1 MTTETLP
8 IRPEDPFLEALQSK
22 DPSSEEAQ
30 TWLVPIR
37 QAGIAAYSQGGLPT
51 TAHEDWRFTS
61 LANLREVTFDLS
73 LAPSTLSAMELESLP
88 DPLQGK
94 ESIRLVLVD
103 GQLDEGLSSRS
114 LLPQGIT
121 LMSMKEAIQSHQTFI
136 KAHLGQYTYGNDS
149 PFAALNSAL
158 FCDGVY
164 LHLPAG
170 VELEIPIHIMH
181 VTSGSSQGRVSL
193 ARSFFH
199 LEQRASATVLETFC
213 GPSKGAYLTSPT
225 LECRVE
231 DQAKLEHIKIQ
242 DESPEAFHMA
252 CVYASID
259 REAHFKSH
267 YLSLGGKLSRNHIRT
282 HLNGEGL
289 CCTLNGLYLA
299 QGHQVM
305 DQHMVV
311 DHAKPHTESHEYF
324 NGILDDQARG
334 VFHGRIHVR
343 QIAQKTDAKQTNKN
357 LLLSEEAIAD
367 TKPQLEIYADDVR
380 CTHGATIGQL
390 DEEAIWYLRSR
401 GIPRATARRMLV
413 HAFAGEII
421 DRIDHPCIR
430 ESLDQ
435 LIWDQL
441 EKLPHFHT
449 HTSTDPS

>member
-37 QAGIAAYSQGGLPT
+37 QAGIAAYSQSGLPT
-51 TAHEDWRFTS
+51 TADEDWRFTS

-121 LMSMKEAIQSHQTFI
+121 LMSMKEAIQSHQTSI

-170 VELEIPIHIMH
+170 MELGIPIHIMH

-213 GPSKGAYLTSPT
+213 GPNKGAYLTSPT

-343 QIAQKTDAKQTNKN
+343 QIAQKKLTPSRPIRISFSPRKPLLTPNRN
-357 LLLSEEAIAD
+357 LKSTPMTCAAPTVLPLASSTRRPSGTCAQGVFPEPRPEGCSCMLLPEKSLIA
-367 TKPQLEIYADDVR
+367 
-380 CTHGATIGQL
+380 
-390 DEEAIWYLRSR
+390 
-401 GIPRATARRMLV
+401 
-413 HAFAGEII
+413 
-421 DRIDHPCIR
+421 
-430 ESLDQ
+430 
-435 LIWDQL
+435 LITPVSANHWIN
-441 EKLPHFHT
+441 
-449 HTSTDPS
+449 